1 MARRGHSS
9 ASQGARGGAGSSA
22 SSSSSASSQQYCL
35 DLVKKHDFDS
45 YVAGLLLPAA
55 ARNSYFAIR
64 SFNAEIAM
72 IRDNTHGN
80 AMAGRIRFQWWR
92 DLLQEIYHGQH
103 GGASMVATS
112 PVAQALSEAVHKHD
126 LSERWF
132 ERSLD
137 ARQRDLAGE
146 QVRGYTLWAGGALC
160 FLCSV
165 CVFSL
170 SPARPFS
177 HLFTPSLPLPL
188 PPGYYEQPD
197 TLDALENY
205 AEEGHS
211 SVQYLVLQ
219 SLGVQDEASE
229 YAASHVGVASGL
241 TTTLRGFAYHASQ
254 VRVCVCVCVRVCP
267 RPRPRPSTRVPHVPP
282 WSLS

>member
-1 MARRGHSS
+1 LRSVQRGARRGLVSV
-9 ASQGARGGAGSSA
+9 SQVRSA
-22 SSSSSASSQQYCL
+22 SSTAAAHQYCL

-45 YVAGLLLPAA
+45 YVAGLLLPAD

-92 DLLQEIYHGQH
+92 DLLQEIYHGQN
-103 GGASMVATS
+103 GQASMLATS
-112 PVAQALSEAVHKHD
+112 PVAQALAEGVHKHS
-126 LSERWF
+126 LSERWL

-137 ARQRDLAGE
+137 ARQRDMAG
-146 QVRGYTLWAGGALC
+146 
-160 FLCSV
+160 
-165 CVFSL
+165 
-170 SPARPFS
+170 
-177 HLFTPSLPLPL
+177 
-188 PPGYYEQPD
+188 EQPD

-211 SVQYLVLQ
+211 SLHYLVLQ
-219 SLGVQDEASE
+219 SLGVSGEASE

-241 TTTLRGFAYHASQ
+241 TTMLRGFPHHASQ
-254 VRVCVCVCVRVCP
+254 VGPPLHACVFVYP
-267 RPRPRPSTRVPHVPP
+267 
-282 WSLS
+282 LSPFLVNALTHSSPLSHHRAKCTCRAN